1 MIIQACLMALLG
13 CGQVREQGYPC
24 AAKTPLSQLTLSQPL
39 PSLKGPSV
47 TTGGKMTETPCSPGS
62 QQVSI
67 PVTGAP
73 LWAPVQMGSGMQGPL
88 GVLLSD
94 VFLSRDSFLIKA
106 GLGEGRD
113 LAGGVQA
120 FHKLSIR
127 SFLYSCSSCLWV
139 PPSPTFPT
147 AWKGHVSSIPDNALQ
162 GGGGHRLAPNLN
174 PSKTG
179 IWMSVPL

>member
-1 MIIQACLMALLG
+1 
-13 CGQVREQGYPC
+13 
-24 AAKTPLSQLTLSQPL
+24 
-39 PSLKGPSV
+39 
-47 TTGGKMTETPCSPGS
+47 MTEAPCSPGS

-67 PVTGAP
+67 SVTGAP

-88 GVLLSD
+88 GVLLLD
-94 VFLSRDSFLIKA
+94 VFLSRDVFLINA
-106 GLGEGRD
+106 GLGEGRG

-127 SFLYSCSSCLWV
+127 SFLYSYSSCLWV
-139 PPSPTFPT
+139 LLVPTFPT
-147 AWKGHVSSIPDNALQ
+147 AWKGHVSSIPDNALH
-162 GGGGHRLAPNLN
+162 GGDRHRVTPRLAPNLN